1 MNRYELTF
9 DSHGTACAA
18 WHYPASSPGCV
29 VMAHGLG
36 GTREGSLAQ
45 YAERFQKARL
55 QSLVFDYRCFGDSQG
70 EPRQLASIAK
80 QLQDWQA
87 ALDFARRLPEVHQ
100 VALWGT
106 SFSSGH
112 VLTTASRN
120 PEVAAVVAQNP
131 MVDGRA
137 AFLQA
142 ARRVGP
148 WMVFKTTMLALADA
162 LGGLLGRPPL
172 TMPIAARPGQ
182 LGFLTAP
189 DSLPGYTAMAPVYA
203 RNEVAARLAL
213 ATASYR
219 PNQVDLH
226 CPLLLQVCQQ
236 DTVAPVFAAL
246 ELGRRLQAQVETY
259 PIGHFD
265 IYFGDH
271 FERAVKSQVDFLGQH
286 LKFSP
291 FGNRT

>member
-1 MNRYELTF
+1 MQRHDLTF
-9 DSHGTACAA
+9 YSQGTACAA
-18 WHYPASSPGCV
+18 WHYPAESSCCV
-29 VMAHGLG
+29 VLGHGLG
-36 GTREGSLAQ
+36 GTREGMLAQ
-45 YAERFQKARL
+45 YGERFQQAGL
-55 QSLVFDYRCFGDSQG
+55 QSLIFDYRHFGDSQG
-70 EPRQLASIAK
+70 EPRQLGSIPR

-87 ALDFARRLPEVHQ
+87 AVEYARALPGVER

-120 PEVAAVVAQNP
+120 PEIAAVIAQNP

-148 WMVFKTTMLALADA
+148 WMVLKTTALALADA
-162 LGGLLGRPPL
+162 LGGLAGRPPL
-172 TMPIAARPGQ
+172 TMPIAARPGN

-189 DSLPGYTAMAPVYA
+189 DSLPGYSAMAPVYA
-203 RNEVAARLAL
+203 RNEVSARMAL
-213 ATASYR
+213 TTASYR
-219 PNQVDLH
+219 PCLLQQH
-226 CPLLLQVCQQ
+226 CPVLLQVCQN

-246 ELGRRLQAQVETY
+246 ALGRRMHAEVETY

-265 IYFGDH
+265 IYFGEY
-271 FERAVKSQVDFLGQH
+271 FESCVKSQINFLWEH
-286 LKFSP
+286 L
-291 FGNRT
+291 